1 MAEIQ
6 DILTRLEAIF
16 NVTKLKYVIVGGLA
30 IIHYGHLRT
39 TQDIDILIDNDPDR
53 IEQLLELLHSHDF
66 DVMEDQFK
74 LAHQEGTN
82 ASIFDN
88 RSFMRLDLKV
98 VNGKREL
105 DVLNN
110 AITKEVFGLKIR
122 MAPLEYVLLGKL
134 QYIGDL
140 EEIDDF
146 ELLEYQDVLDFLTL
160 FYANKER
167 IDFSLLEKK
176 ISEYGLIEQYT
187 RLITLNINENGD
199 L

>member
-1 MAEIQ
+1 LAEIQ

-16 NVTKLKYVIVGGLA
+16 NATKLKYVIVGGLA

-53 IEQLLELLHSHDF
+53 IVQLLELLRSHDF

-74 LAHQEGTN
+74 LAYQEGTN

-98 VNGKREL
+98 VNEKREL

-110 AITKEVFGLKIR
+110 AKTKEVFGLKIK

-134 QYIGDL
+134 QYIGNL
-140 EEIDDF
+140 EEINDF
-146 ELLEYQDVLDFLTL
+146 ELLEYQDVIDFLTL

-176 ISEYGLIEQYT
+176 ISEYGLIEQYI
-187 RLITLNINENGD
+187 RLKTLNINEKGD
-199 L
+199 S